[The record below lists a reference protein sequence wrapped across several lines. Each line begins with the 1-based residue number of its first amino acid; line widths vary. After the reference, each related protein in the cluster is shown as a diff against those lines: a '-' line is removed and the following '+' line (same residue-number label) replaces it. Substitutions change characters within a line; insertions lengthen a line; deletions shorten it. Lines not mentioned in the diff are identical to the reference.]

1 MSSPLHNQIE
11 QAYAE
16 LERSQAALAGVQEEL
31 DGAQTTVTSK
41 NRAITVT
48 VNSRGDLV
56 DIKFL
61 TRSYRTMPS
70 PELATLLIDTI
81 AEARTKAQAA
91 VAATFQSVLPA
102 GMSALDMIN
111 GTVDFD
117 AMMREAIRMANEP
130 FPGEEPVDRPESGG
144 DR

>member
-31 DGAQTTVTSK
+31 DGAETTVTSK

-61 TRSYRTMPS
+61 TRSYRTMPAA
-70 PELATLLIDTI
+70 ELATLLIDTI
-81 AEARTKAQAA
+81 AEARAKAQAA

-117 AMMREAIRMANEP
+117 SMMREAIRMANEP
-130 FPGEEPVDRPESGG
+130 FPGEEATDRRESGDG
-144 DR
+144 R

>member
-41 NRAITVT
+41 NRAVTVT

-56 DIKFL
+56 DLKFL

-70 PELATLLIDTI
+70 AELATLLIDTV
-81 AEARTKAQAA
+81 AEARAKAQAA

-117 AMMREAIRMANEP
+117 SMMREAIRMANEP
-130 FPGEEPVDRPESGG
+130 FPGEEPTDRRESGDG
-144 DR
+144 R

>member
-31 DGAQTTVTSK
+31 AGAQTTVTSK

-48 VNSRGDLV
+48 VDSRGDLV

-70 PELATLLIDTI
+70 AELATLLIETI

-91 VAATFQSVLPA
+91 VAATFQSVLPT

-111 GTVDFD
+111 GTVDFEE
-117 AMMREAIRMANEP
+117 MMREAIRIANEP
-130 FPGEEPVDRPESGG
+130 FPGDEPTEQPKPGG
-144 DR
+144 GR